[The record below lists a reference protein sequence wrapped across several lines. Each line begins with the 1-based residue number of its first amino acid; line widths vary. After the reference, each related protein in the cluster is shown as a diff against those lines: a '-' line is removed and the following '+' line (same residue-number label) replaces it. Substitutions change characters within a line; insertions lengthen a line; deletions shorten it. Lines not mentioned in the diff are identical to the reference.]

1 MLRVSM
7 ITHGN
12 CTSLHKFRIEE
23 HARSCMY
30 SNARTCLEVVAV
42 LCRLV
47 VVRAGCQGLLAMPA
61 HNLLALVLRK
71 VRQAVT
77 QMREIGGGE
86 KKSVRSAD
94 DTFMQEALWCLEIL
108 SLTCGCDSCWQ
119 PGPMEKEEVGL
130 KGEHRDARTHADEN
144 MESVGIDPKEDVK
157 PVLSE
162 HLST

>member
-1 MLRVSM
+1 MLSVSM

-12 CTSLHKFRIEE
+12 CTFLHKFRIEE

-86 KKSVRSAD
+86 KKSV
-94 DTFMQEALWCLEIL
+94 
-108 SLTCGCDSCWQ
+108 
-119 PGPMEKEEVGL
+119 
-130 KGEHRDARTHADEN
+130 
-144 MESVGIDPKEDVK
+144 
-157 PVLSE
+157 
-162 HLST
+162 